1 MRGSILRSTPQNGYT
16 TAHEGLSNQEI
27 APRLNIATHT
37 VKSHVRNVMEKLAL
51 HSRLQIAGYS
61 HREGTA
67 QAAQGRFAAR
77 GSLVSRSSARP
88 PTQRVENGSSPG
100 SYDTVAQTAYLLFH
114 PFVRW
119 VPNAITATL
128 SDVLPLSRRASEA
141 MSSPAPHVSQA
152 FPSSRLQDGA
162 QMSRSLLTGMLALGF
177 VACSGGAAKELPN
190 QDATASSPSG
200 SAAGTPSGAT
210 ADSRRGSV
218 EGSRRGSS
226 GRSLASGTRVDATIQ
241 DALSSRTNKVGET
254 LRATVSGDVKDARGD
269 VVIPAGSTVTLT
281 IAQLEPGSDQ
291 VRPEG
296 RLSLVVSSVT
306 VNGQEHPVTANLE
319 PVPHH
324 LQGRGVT
331 TDEAARVG
339 AGTAIGALAGQ
350 VIGKNTKSTVIGGAI
365 GAVAGTAVAV
375 RYAYRDVIV
384 SAGTPI
390 VFTLTQSLNVS
401 AR

>member
-1 MRGSILRSTPQNGYT
+1 
-16 TAHEGLSNQEI
+16 
-27 APRLNIATHT
+27 
-37 VKSHVRNVMEKLAL
+37 
-51 HSRLQIAGYS
+51 
-61 HREGTA
+61 
-67 QAAQGRFAAR
+67 
-77 GSLVSRSSARP
+77 
-88 PTQRVENGSSPG
+88 
-100 SYDTVAQTAYLLFH
+100 
-114 PFVRW
+114 
-119 VPNAITATL
+119 
-128 SDVLPLSRRASEA
+128 
-141 MSSPAPHVSQA
+141 
-152 FPSSRLQDGA
+152 
-162 QMSRSLLTGMLALGF
+162 MSRSLLTGMLALGF

-200 SAAGTPSGAT
+200 SAAGSTAGSPSGGT

-218 EGSRRGSS
+218 EGSRRVSAGSS

-241 DALSSRTNKVGET
+241 DALSSRTNKAGET